1 VSDKTDHTVE
11 KLLRQ
16 QAALARFGTF
26 AFKETDLLAI
36 LTEAARICAA
46 SLEVPFCKVCRYRP
60 IENDLLIE
68 AGCGWQ
74 TGVVGMVISQADETS
89 PQGRAYVTREP
100 VIIRDIREANN
111 LTLPDF
117 YPQHGIVST
126 VDVIIATV
134 DGAPYGVLEVD
145 SPTLHQ
151 YDEHDIN
158 FLTGFANVLAEAVA
172 TAEKNK
178 AMRKLL
184 DQQPLLAEELQHRVR
199 NNLQTVSAM
208 LSSYAKTGLDETAR
222 HQVDSISSLV
232 MTLAQIYDSLLG
244 VGLSDTIDLNNY
256 LRELCNS
263 LPELQNDRKW
273 KVDLNYQAESVML
286 PLNSVT
292 TLGMVVA
299 ELVTNSYRHA
309 FPNQNGTIDVTLTR
323 SPDDVRAILTIQDD
337 GIGFHA
343 KTATSRRG
351 LRLAEKLIEQ
361 MGGTLDV
368 RQTTGTLWTLAFPV
382 TIADA

>member
-1 VSDKTDHTVE
+1 
-11 KLLRQ
+11 
-16 QAALARFGTF
+16 
-26 AFKETDLLAI
+26 
-36 LTEAARICAA
+36 
-46 SLEVPFCKVCRYRP
+46 
-60 IENDLLIE
+60 
-68 AGCGWQ
+68 
-74 TGVVGMVISQADETS
+74 
-89 PQGRAYVTREP
+89 
-100 VIIRDIREANN
+100 
-111 LTLPDF
+111 
-117 YPQHGIVST
+117 
-126 VDVIIATV
+126 
-134 DGAPYGVLEVD
+134 
-145 SPTLHQ
+145 
-151 YDEHDIN
+151 
-158 FLTGFANVLAEAVA
+158 
-172 TAEKNK
+172 
-178 AMRKLL
+178 
-184 DQQPLLAEELQHRVR
+184 LQHRVR